1 MTRRTIA
8 ALIYFPGSDKRDS
21 GRTEVGHK
29 LTAHKSTTV
38 HNTATDKHGYES
50 ERDRQTDRQDGYIR
64 KERETDRDRKRQTE
78 TKTDRQTD
86 RDADTE
92 ELFIFRRN
100 KSETKMTA
108 F

>member
-1 MTRRTIA
+1 MT

-21 GRTEVGHK
+21 DRTEVGHK
-29 LTAHKSTTV
+29 LTAHKSTT
-38 HNTATDKHGYES
+38 DKHGCERERQTDRTVIS
-50 ERDRQTDRQDGYIR
+50 GRRDRQT
-64 KERETDRDRKRQTE
+64 E
-78 TKTDRQTD
+78 TDRQTD

-92 ELFIFRRN
+92 ELFIFSRN

>member
-1 MTRRTIA
+1 MMT

-38 HNTATDKHGYES
+38 HNTTTDKHGS
-50 ERDRQTDRQDGYIR
+50 ER
-64 KERETDRDRKRQTE
+64 ER
-78 TKTDRQTD
+78 KTDRQTD
-86 RDADTE
+86 STV
-92 ELFIFRRN
+92 ISGRRQTDRQRC
-100 KSETKMTA
+100 EYGRVIH